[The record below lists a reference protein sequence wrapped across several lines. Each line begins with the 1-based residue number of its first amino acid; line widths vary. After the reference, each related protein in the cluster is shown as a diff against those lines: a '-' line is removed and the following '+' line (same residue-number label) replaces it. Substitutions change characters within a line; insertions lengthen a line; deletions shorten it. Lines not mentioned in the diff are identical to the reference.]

1 MAKKLDLLINA
12 ASMQYC
18 MIKLFQNFIS
28 SGDEEKYRSI
38 FRKIDMFYYLIGI
51 ILCSSKAYQQRYVD
65 AK

>member
-38 FRKIDMFYYLIGI
+38 FRKIDMFFLFDRYNIMLKQGI
-51 ILCSSKAYQQRYVD
+51 PTKVRWC
-65 AK
+65 